1 MTFRN
6 VALGLLLVLAGAIL
20 AVLLTQGGDRTSA
33 GLPFGTP
40 AYGQVAGFTQ
50 DFIGVTGRI
59 ATGIDAVYLVDTKN
73 LTVVALTYDQNAKNL
88 VFLGRQSLA
97 NTFGRPR

>member
-1 MTFRN
+1 MKFQN

-20 AVLLTQGGDRTSA
+20 AVLLTQDGNSPSA
-33 GLPFGTP
+33 ALPFGMT

-59 ATGIDAVYLVDTKN
+59 ATGVDALYLIDTKN
-73 LTVVALTYDQNAKNL
+73 LVVMALTYDQNAKAL
-88 VFLGRQSLA
+88 VKLGTAPLGGSFMR
-97 NTFGRPR
+97 R